1 MATDPKDRE
10 YLKTEDPTLL
20 KDTYTGALISSDISK
35 LKQHKIR
42 QRQFER
48 SKVAENEINSMK
60 EEIYDLKG
68 NINQIKN
75 LLQKLIDK
83 EE

>member
-35 LKQHKIR
+35 LKQMIDWKPKYNKLDLIIR
-42 QRQFER
+42 SSIDWELKLQ
-48 SKVAENEINSMK
+48 NE
-60 EEIYDLKG
+60 
-68 NINQIKN
+68 
-75 LLQKLIDK
+75 
-83 EE
+83 